1 MPHSLANTQ
10 ASPQDRS
17 VPHTAQP
24 MPDLALRL
32 ATAADIPAL
41 ASLYRETVLTHA
53 PQHYSPAQ
61 TQVWA
66 AFGANTPAFRRFI
79 LGATTYV
86 AEGSRLEM
94 DGAKADRSAAA
105 PGHPLILG
113 FAGLATD
120 GHITALYV
128 RHDGLGQGIGSHL
141 LATLLNQAHQEHMT
155 RLYAEASAFSL
166 GLFQKFGFRHYA
178 TDRVDRGGVEF
189 ERYLV
194 EKTSAPR
201 SS

>member
-1 MPHSLANTQ
+1 MTVLT
-10 ASPQDRS
+10 
-17 VPHTAQP
+17 
-24 MPDLALRL
+24 LRP

-41 ASLYRETVLTHA
+41 ASLYRATVLTHA

-61 TQVWA
+61 TQAWA
-66 AFGANTPAFRRFI
+66 DLGANTPVFRRFI

-86 AEGSRLEM
+86 AETDIAETDVAETAL
-94 DGAKADRSAAA
+94 D
-105 PGHPLILG
+105 PPQILG

-128 RHDGLGQGIGSHL
+128 RHDCLGQGIGSHL
-141 LATLLNQAHQEHMT
+141 LATLLAKARQDQMP

-166 GLFQKFGFRHYA
+166 GLFRKFGFRHYA
-178 TDRVDRGGVEF
+178 TDQIDRDKVRF

-194 EKTSAPR
+194 EQTLPLPKPTSALKIVTL
-201 SS
+201 

>member
-1 MPHSLANTQ
+1 MPHSIANTQ
-10 ASPQDRS
+10 ASPQDKS
-17 VPHTAQP
+17 LPHADHP

-53 PQHYSPAQ
+53 PKHYSPAQ
-61 TQVWA
+61 TQAWA

-86 AEGSRLEM
+86 AETT
-94 DGAKADRSAAA
+94 GAKASTVAETGIT
-105 PGHPLILG
+105 PGQPLILG
-113 FAGLATD
+113 FGGLAPD

-141 LATLLNQAHQEHMT
+141 LTTLLEKASQDKIP

-166 GLFQKFGFRHYA
+166 GLFQKFGFHHYR
-178 TDRVDRGGVEF
+178 TDRLERGGVAF

-194 EKTSAPR
+194 EKTP
-201 SS
+201 